1 MNKTKTTSTWISK
14 RSIKPIC
21 NSCYSWPG
29 EHTKTPNSKRRRG
42 RTVVVKIK
50 QRICDELTRM
60 LPKAKIVGY
69 FKTST
74 SLWFSSSVKALSSS
88 RISTTF
94 FLTTPLRILGSP
106 VTKKKPPPKQPT
118 LLHNGQNI
126 PMATCHSL
134 VAYKKSHCSPN
145 PLSHTNCQKTPKKW
159 SKCAPK
165 INK

>member
-60 LPKAKIVGY
+60 LPKAKIVGSL
-69 FKTST
+69 KTST
-74 SLWFSSSVKALSSS
+74 SLWFSSSVKAHSSS

-94 FLTTPLRILGSP
+94 FLTAPLKILDSF
-106 VTKKKPPPKQPT
+106 VTKKTPRLSNPSSSITARIFSWQRVTLWLLIEKVIPPVHSLIPAAKKPPKVVQMCS
-118 LLHNGQNI
+118 QN
-126 PMATCHSL
+126 
-134 VAYKKSHCSPN
+134 K
-145 PLSHTNCQKTPKKW
+145 
-159 SKCAPK
+159 
-165 INK
+165 